1 MGITNATM
9 RRGTP
14 IASMCSI
21 AVGSAA
27 SEDAVEKAISAGSF
41 TARRNRPSGTF
52 ASHATGS
59 NTATPK
65 TTSAP

>member
-14 IASMCSI
+14 NSVIRCIAS
-21 AVGSAA
+21 GSAA
-27 SEDAVEKAISAGSF
+27 SEEVVVNAMIAGSF
-41 TARRNRPSGTF
+41 TARMNRRSGIRAISAAGT
-52 ASHATGS
+52 SATS
-59 NTATPK
+59 AN